1 MAIQEKNLENSE
13 TALTGAGTRKGPG
26 ERAVAPEKARVSIR
40 YCRLS
45 NYARVAEELE
55 KSLRQEFPDG
65 LLEVDLLPSRGGVY
79 EVSVNGRLVFS
90 KRATS
95 RLPDPEEIAYHVRVA
110 LGRHPL
116 QGPFVP
122 PSG

>member
-1 MAIQEKNLENSE
+1 MATQEKSLENPEASLKGSE
-13 TALTGAGTRKGPG
+13 TKSGAE
-26 ERAVAPEKARVSIR
+26 ERVAPPGQARVSIR

-45 NYARVAEELE
+45 NYVRVAEELE
-55 KSLRQEFPDG
+55 RALREEFPDG
-65 LLEVDLLPSRGGVY
+65 LLDVDLVPSRGGVY